1 VIVVADRYNDRIRL
15 VTPEGVVS
23 TLAGSGVY
31 GFADGL
37 GTAASFRNPFGVA
50 VLPNGVVVVADTDNQ
65 RIRLIT
71 PEGLVSTLAGG
82 AIANPT
88 GPAASPDYADGTASA
103 ARFGYPCSVAVL
115 PNGMIAVADSNNH
128 RVRLVNST
136 TGDVTTLAGSTSG
149 YADGTGS
156 AARFRNLY
164 GVAVLPNELIAVGDR
179 DNHRIRLVNLA
190 GDVTTLAGS
199 GSPGTADGVGT
210 AASFNTPNGIAV
222 LPSSSLIVVAD
233 AGNHLIR
240 LVSPTG
246 IVTTLAGGL
255 PRGDANGTG
264 PAAKFNLP
272 NSVAVV
278 PSTGGIVVAD
288 ATNNRIRHIA
298 GAF

>member
-1 VIVVADRYNDRIRL
+1 
-15 VTPEGVVS
+15 
-23 TLAGSGVY
+23 
-31 GFADGL
+31 
-37 GTAASFRNPFGVA
+37 
-50 VLPNGVVVVADTDNQ
+50 
-65 RIRLIT
+65 
-71 PEGLVSTLAGG
+71 
-82 AIANPT
+82 
-88 GPAASPDYADGTASA
+88 
-103 ARFGYPCSVAVL
+103 
-115 PNGMIAVADSNNH
+115 
-128 RVRLVNST
+128 
-136 TGDVTTLAGSTSG
+136 
-149 YADGTGS
+149 
-156 AARFRNLY
+156 
-164 GVAVLPNELIAVGDR
+164 
-179 DNHRIRLVNLA
+179 LVNLA